1 MATTTAT
8 VNITSSDLINGMP
21 LSLNASSTLMQTGLT
36 TGLELMEMGNHE
48 IATGTEFSLAEALG
62 TANDANWVYI
72 CNKATDDTFYMDWG
86 INETMMGRLQAG
98 DWMFFPWDADVVALD
113 ANDSAVEAQA
123 YTHNVELEYCLFHNG
138 ETRPTSDDS

>member
-8 VNITSSDLINGMP
+8 VSITSSDLINGMP
-21 LSLNASSTLMQTGLT
+21 LSLNATSSLMQTGLT

-62 TANDANWVYI
+62 TANDANWIYI
-72 CNKATDDTFYMDWG
+72 CNKATDDTYYMDWG

-98 DWMFFPWDADVVALD
+98 DWMWIPWNMSDAA
-113 ANDSAVEAQA
+113 AEIEVEAQGG
-123 YTHNVELEYCLFHNG
+123 TIQFEYAIFKSNWTL
-138 ETRPTSDDS
+138 PTASS

>member
-8 VNITSSDLINGMP
+8 VSITSSDLINGMP
-21 LSLNASSTLMQTGLT
+21 LSLNATSTLMQTGLT

-62 TANDANWVYI
+62 TANDANWIYI
-72 CNKATDDTFYMDWG
+72 CNKATDDTYYMDWG

-98 DWMFFPWDADVVALD
+98 DWMWIPWNMSDAA
-113 ANDSAVEAQA
+113 AEIEVEAQGG
-123 YTHNVELEYCLFHNG
+123 TIQFEYAIFKSNWTL
-138 ETRPTSDDS
+138 PTASS

>member
-86 INETMMGRLQAG
+86 INETMIGRLQAG
-98 DWMFFPWDADVVALD
+98 DWMFFPWNMSDAA
-113 ANDSAVEAQA
+113 AEIEVEAQGG
-123 YTHNVELEYCLFHNG
+123 TIQFEYAIFKSNWTL
-138 ETRPTSDDS
+138 PTASS

>member
-21 LSLNASSTLMQTGLT
+21 LSLSASSTLMQTGLT

-62 TANDANWVYI
+62 TANDANWIYI
-72 CNKATDDTFYMDWG
+72 CNKATDDTYYMDWG

-98 DWMFFPWDADVVALD
+98 DWMWIPWNMGDTDA
-113 ANDSAVEAQA
+113 EIEIQA
-123 YTHNVELEYCLFHNG
+123 EPSGTIPYEYAIFKSTYTLPAA
-138 ETRPTSDDS
+138 T

>member
-8 VNITSSDLINGMP
+8 VNITSGDLINGMP
-21 LSLNASSTLMQTGLT
+21 LSLSASSTLMQTGLT

-48 IATGTEFSLAEALG
+48 IATGTEFSLAESLG

-86 INETMMGRLQAG
+86 INETMIGRLQAG
-98 DWMFFPWDADVVALD
+98 DWMFFPWNMSDAA
-113 ANDSAVEAQA
+113 AEIEVEAQGG
-123 YTHNVELEYCLFHNG
+123 TIQFEYAIFKSNWTL
-138 ETRPTSDDS
+138 PTASS